1 MPDQPAAATL
11 QKIGKYVSR
20 YRAKSGT
27 TAHPD
32 PQVTE
37 GVVPGLAANME
48 QVGRPLCPCN
58 FSPDKQ
64 AEVDGT
70 REWVCACDEMK
81 QFKFCHCLLFV
92 TEEELPVTEHLPA
105 DHEGRQVYG
114 MVKDPTPDLG
124 REARHRVS

>member
-1 MPDQPAAATL
+1 MP
-11 QKIGKYVSR
+11 
-20 YRAKSGT
+20 
-27 TAHPD
+27 AHPD

-58 FSPDKQ
+58 FCPDKQ
-64 AEVDGT
+64 AEVDGS

>member
-64 AEVDGT
+64 AEVDGN

-92 TEEELPVTEHLPA
+92 TE
-105 DHEGRQVYG
+105 
-114 MVKDPTPDLG
+114 
-124 REARHRVS
+124 